1 MDSINYISSKKHIIY
16 PSNAETVESNNTWLR
31 KESIPEQEDSELCED
46 YECSDYQFSTE
57 LPVSQKSSD
66 SSSVRGDIESGVDED
81 EEFTDSEKE
90 RRERFIQ
97 ERIRHIASVFTE
109 RAQKIKRILDFPPTP
124 SSSPTLSSSTEDVP
138 KRETK
143 VAEAQSMKHIP
154 LVQWVSQE
162 LMHSTA
168 SIRYKVSDQFN
179 FVIEPQSYWYISWLC
194 LVTLSYLY
202 NCWVIPLR
210 VTFPYQDSNNLITW
224 LVIDYVMDAIYIL
237 DLLLIKPR
245 LIYLDDGFWIRDSKL
260 TSIQYKLKLQYKMD
274 LLALMPFDLLYFVF
288 GLEMTFLRLPRLI
301 KIQTFWEF
309 CNHFDS
315 VLASPYVVR
324 VARTLTYM
332 LYLIHLNACAYYT
345 ISAKEGL
352 NINSWVYDGKGN
364 AYIRCFYFATKTA
377 TSIGKN
383 PRPTNEM
390 EYVFMTVSW
399 LLGVFVFA
407 VLIGQ
412 IRDIIATATK
422 SQTEYRKLMDE
433 TLDYLRR
440 LNVPPRIRERVKQWF
455 SFTWEQQHTLDEN
468 RILNN
473 LPLKLKTD
481 VAINVHIQTLSKVQL
496 FQDCDEALL
505 RELVLKLR
513 PVLYLPGDYICRK
526 GEVGKEMYIVKT
538 GQVQV
543 VSGETVLATLTEGS
557 VFGEISLL
565 ALAGTNRRTAD
576 VRSHGFSNLFVLNK
590 DDLNEAIEYYP
601 NAQEV
606 LKKKARQL
614 IKENAAREGTR
625 EAKLS
630 CMDRSEALL
639 EKKEETVKLAPRLLP
654 IVMQVVPQNSM
665 ASKLLRC
672 GSKSISKRPH
682 RKVNRSSSADT
693 YFIPNQQRRLLLKQP
708 PLNSNSFECQV
719 TVHREDNMN
728 EINITSE

>member
-16 PSNAETVESNNTWLR
+16 PRNNETEANTWLR
-31 KESIPEQEDSELCED
+31 KESVPEQDDSELCED
-46 YECSDYQFSTE
+46 YECSDYQISSE
-57 LPVSQKSSD
+57 LPASPKSSG

-81 EEFTDSEKE
+81 EEYHDSDSEKE

-97 ERIRHIASVFTE
+97 ERIRHLAHVFTE

-124 SSSPTLSSSTEDVP
+124 SSSTTLSNVP
-138 KRETK
+138 KEETK

-154 LVQWVSQE
+154 LVQWMSQE

-168 SIRYKVSDQFN
+168 NIRDKVSDQFN
-179 FVIEPQSYWYISWLC
+179 FVIDPQSYWYISWLC

-202 NCWVIPLR
+202 NCFVIPLR
-210 VTFPYQDSNNLITW
+210 VTFPYQTRSNLVTW
-224 LVIDYVMDAIYIL
+224 FVFDYVMDVIYIL

-245 LIYLDDGFWIRDSKL
+245 LIYLDDGFWIKDSKL
-260 TSIQYKLKLQYKMD
+260 TRIQYRRKLQYKND
-274 LLALMPFDLLYFVF
+274 LLSLMPFDLLYFVF
-288 GLEMTFLRLPRLI
+288 GFECTFLRLPRLI

-332 LYLIHLNACAYYT
+332 IYLVHLNACAYYE
-345 ISAKEGL
+345 ISVREGL
-352 NINSWVYDGKGN
+352 GINSWVYDGKGN

-422 SQTEYRKLMDE
+422 GQTEYRKLMDE

-468 RILNN
+468 KILNN

-614 IKENAAREGTR
+614 IKENAARER
-625 EAKLS
+625 VSQPKLS
-630 CMDRSEALL
+630 TMDASSVLL
-639 EKKEETVKLAPRLLP
+639 DRKGEEPKQAPKLLP

-672 GSKSISKRPH
+672 GSKSLNKRPH
-682 RKVNRSSSADT
+682 RRVNRSASADT
-693 YFIPNQQRRLLLKQP
+693 YFHPKQQRRLLHQTP
-708 PLNSNSFECQV
+708 TGHNNSFECQV
-719 TVHREDNMN
+719 TVHREDIH
-728 EINITSE
+728 ESHITSE